1 MEKDYITISE
11 AAAIA
16 GVSTQAIYKRLTTS
30 LQPYVATVNGRK
42 MIHINAMAVLSPTID
57 NQPPT
62 TNDSKFTN
70 GYQPTQHPDITSELL
85 QTITNTL
92 EALQS
97 QIETRDRQI
106 SELTA
111 LLDKALNSLQQVH
124 YIIAQNNRLEAPKP
138 EPPEEPPKPPEEPKR
153 PPWYKRIFK

>member
-30 LQPYVATVNGRK
+30 LQPYVTTVDGRK
-42 MIHINAMAVLSPTID
+42 ALKRAAIDLLIQPTVD
-57 NQPPT
+57 
-62 TNDSKFTN
+62 NDSTNVDPEVTN
-70 GYQPTQHPDITSELL
+70 GYQPTQHHDITSELL
-85 QTITNTL
+85 QTINNTL

-97 QIETRDRQI
+97 QIEARDRQI
-106 SELTA
+106 SELNA

-124 YIIAQNNRLEAPKP
+124 FIIAQNNRLEAPKP
-138 EPPEEPPKPPEEPKR
+138 EPPEDPPKPPEEPKR
-153 PPWYKRIFK
+153 LPWYKRLFK